1 MSNLADTEFVVDT
14 VGGGE
19 LVLGKMSIAKG
30 WLDSLQVSAP
40 SLCLELDSWPMLDS
54 EAFDNNWAPRCYPLV
69 HFNSFEM
76 QILVFYSFTITKH
89 RKIKE
94 S

>member
-19 LVLGKMSIAKG
+19 LVLVTMSIAKG
-30 WLDSLQVSAP
+30 WLDPLQGSAP
-40 SLCLELDSWPMLDS
+40 SLCLELDSLPVLDS
-54 EAFDNNWAPRCYPLV
+54 EALDNNWAPRCYPLV
-69 HFNSFEM
+69 HFNSFET
-76 QILVFYSFTITKH
+76 QILVFYSFTIAKH
-89 RKIKE
+89 TKIKE

>member
-30 WLDSLQVSAP
+30 WLDSLQISAP
-40 SLCLELDSWPMLDS
+40 SLCLELDS
-54 EAFDNNWAPRCYPLV
+54 
-69 HFNSFEM
+69 
-76 QILVFYSFTITKH
+76 
-89 RKIKE
+89 
-94 S
+94 